1 MPSAILLAEKA
12 GQALQTQLLRLNE
25 FMGNTH
31 LTCRVKKKKKG
42 SGSFGCGSGLFFCCL
57 PLQTCH
63 LTSLF
68 KPTWPK
74 TTPLQVRHKTS
85 FPVVCTA
92 NKKGTK
98 RVDQRVSVCA
108 CVCAGDDVEE
118 VELHG
123 KLEDDRF
130 LFSLEN
136 NSAACDVLD
145 LREVLSLF
153 VKEG

>member
-1 MPSAILLAEKA
+1 M
-12 GQALQTQLLRLNE
+12 
-25 FMGNTH
+25 
-31 LTCRVKKKKKG
+31 
-42 SGSFGCGSGLFFCCL
+42 
-57 PLQTCH
+57 CH

-68 KPTWPK
+68 KPIWPK
-74 TTPLQVRHKTS
+74 LTPLQVGHETS
-85 FPVVCTA
+85 FHVVLHTNRKRNVLANVRLCVHACT
-92 NKKGTK
+92 
-98 RVDQRVSVCA
+98 
-108 CVCAGDDVEE
+108 GDDDEE

>member
-1 MPSAILLAEKA
+1 MS
-12 GQALQTQLLRLNE
+12 TSVRLCV
-25 FMGNTH
+25 H
-31 LTCRVKKKKKG
+31 
-42 SGSFGCGSGLFFCCL
+42 
-57 PLQTCH
+57 
-63 LTSLF
+63 
-68 KPTWPK
+68 
-74 TTPLQVRHKTS
+74 
-85 FPVVCTA
+85 
-92 NKKGTK
+92 
-98 RVDQRVSVCA
+98 
-108 CVCAGDDVEE
+108 VCAGDDVEE